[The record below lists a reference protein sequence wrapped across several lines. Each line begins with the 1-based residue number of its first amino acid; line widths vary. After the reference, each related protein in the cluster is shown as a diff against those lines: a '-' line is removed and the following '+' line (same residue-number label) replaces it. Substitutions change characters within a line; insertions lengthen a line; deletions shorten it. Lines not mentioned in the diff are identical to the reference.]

1 MNTQSVISF
10 ILSIAT
16 LLLGGLNIFQLL
28 TFRAYKRKTNAEADK
43 SEIEALR
50 AIIDAN
56 TAELGRLQQRIET
69 EERRALEQ
77 ENKYNRLYDQYIT
90 LREEFNDYKLTHK

>member
-10 ILSIAT
+10 ILSVAT

>member
-1 MNTQSVISF
+1 MDAQAITSF
-10 ILSIAT
+10 ILGVAT

>member
-1 MNTQSVISF
+1 MDAQAIISL
-10 ILSIAT
+10 ILGVAT

-28 TFRAYKRKTNAEADK
+28 TFRAYKRKQNAEADK

-50 AIIDAN
+50 NIIDAN